1 MSRPSLE
8 RASHLGVPRKP
19 LFKLDMEADYA
30 QYENQ
35 RQDTVSTTA
44 VPSSTTL
51 ATTSSAPSMI
61 ASKQQ
66 SITLSSGQSKT
77 LQKSNSS
84 SSIASLSRT
93 TASTTTTTTTVAT
106 SSSASAGSE
115 DNSKGGVAAPS
126 GTIAGIFSGLINRVG
141 SGNPIGG
148 SRYAKMGGGAPSS
161 VAAHVVGLGGAVGGG
176 SSKSNGNNNNPNATR
191 AGNTA
196 NPSNSNGGIHSNN
209 SNNGSTASR
218 GKVDGS
224 SSKMMPPPLG
234 GSPRHHP
241 YSRSLVLSEMKAQSR
256 ISVNGDTEQSSII
269 PRSLV
274 TREWSL
280 DDFELAR
287 PLGKGQFGQVYLM
300 RERQSG
306 FVVAMKVIHKA
317 DLMKANMEHQLRR
330 EIDIQSNL
338 KHKHILRLDTFFH
351 DKTKVYLVLEYAPL
365 GELYKKLRKVE
376 KFSESQSS
384 KYIYQ
389 LTTALSYLHRKN
401 VIHRDIKPENILVG
415 LDGELKISDFGWS
428 IHTPATSRRSTFC
441 GTLDYLPPEIVE
453 GRHHTKHI
461 DQWSLGILC
470 YEFLVGKPPFEDLE
484 GGRDGTYK
492 LIAAGE
498 LSFPDHVSSEARDLI
513 TKLLQR
519 DPDRRL
525 ALERVLLH
533 PWITR
538 HNGTGGSSSGSSSS
552 SNNGN
557 RPS

>member
-8 RASHLGVPRKP
+8 RVSHLGVPRKP

-35 RQDTVSTTA
+35 RQDTASTTTA
-44 VPSSTTL
+44 LSSTTV
-51 ATTSSAPSMI
+51 ATTSSGPSVVL
-61 ASKQQ
+61 SKQQ
-66 SITLSSGQSKT
+66 SMTLLNGQTTKT
-77 LQKSNSS
+77 LPKSNSS
-84 SSIASLSRT
+84 SAMASLSKAAT
-93 TASTTTTTTTVAT
+93 STTTTSLSPSSTTTSTTTIAT
-106 SSSASAGSE
+106 FPSASAGSE
-115 DNSKGGVAAPS
+115 DNSKGGGATPS

-176 SSKSNGNNNNPNATR
+176 NSKSNNNNNNNSTR
-191 AGNTA
+191 GGNNA
-196 NPSNSNGGIHSNN
+196 NPSNNGGSYNN
-209 SNNGSTASR
+209 SSNNGNSTGNGSIVSR
-218 GKVDGS
+218 AKVDGNP
-224 SSKMMPPPLG
+224 SKMMPPPIG

-241 YSRSLVLSEMKAQSR
+241 YNRSLVLSEMKAAQSR
-256 ISVNGDTEQSSII
+256 TSVNGDTEQTSLI

-274 TREWSL
+274 TREWCL

-376 KFSESQSS
+376 KFSEAQSS
-384 KYIYQ
+384 K
-389 LTTALSYLHRKN
+389 
-401 VIHRDIKPENILVG
+401 
-415 LDGELKISDFGWS
+415 
-428 IHTPATSRRSTFC
+428 
-441 GTLDYLPPEIVE
+441 
-453 GRHHTKHI
+453 
-461 DQWSLGILC
+461 
-470 YEFLVGKPPFEDLE
+470 
-484 GGRDGTYK
+484 
-492 LIAAGE
+492 
-498 LSFPDHVSSEARDLI
+498 
-513 TKLLQR
+513 
-519 DPDRRL
+519 
-525 ALERVLLH
+525 
-533 PWITR
+533 
-538 HNGTGGSSSGSSSS
+538 
-552 SNNGN
+552 
-557 RPS
+557 

>member
-1 MSRPSLE
+1 M
-8 RASHLGVPRKP
+8 
-19 LFKLDMEADYA
+19 
-30 QYENQ
+30 
-35 RQDTVSTTA
+35 
-44 VPSSTTL
+44 
-51 ATTSSAPSMI
+51 
-61 ASKQQ
+61 
-66 SITLSSGQSKT
+66 KT
-77 LQKSNSS
+77 Q
-84 SSIASLSRT
+84 SRT
-93 TASTTTTTTTVAT
+93 
-106 SSSASAGSE
+106 
-115 DNSKGGVAAPS
+115 
-126 GTIAGIFSGLINRVG
+126 
-141 SGNPIGG
+141 
-148 SRYAKMGGGAPSS
+148 
-161 VAAHVVGLGGAVGGG
+161 
-176 SSKSNGNNNNPNATR
+176 
-191 AGNTA
+191 
-196 NPSNSNGGIHSNN
+196 
-209 SNNGSTASR
+209 
-218 GKVDGS
+218 
-224 SSKMMPPPLG
+224 
-234 GSPRHHP
+234 
-241 YSRSLVLSEMKAQSR
+241 
-256 ISVNGDTEQSSII
+256 SVNGDTELTTLT

-274 TREWSL
+274 TREWCL

-453 GRHHTKHI
+453 GRYHTKHI

-498 LSFPDHVSSEARDLI
+498 LFFPDHVSSEARDLI
-513 TKLLQR
+513 TK
-519 DPDRRL
+519 
-525 ALERVLLH
+525 
-533 PWITR
+533 
-538 HNGTGGSSSGSSSS
+538 
-552 SNNGN
+552 
-557 RPS
+557 

>member
-8 RASHLGVPRKP
+8 RASHHGAPRKP

-35 RQDTVSTTA
+35 RQDTASTTA
-44 VPSSTTL
+44 ALSSTTVV
-51 ATTSSAPSMI
+51 AASTAPSASM
-61 ASKQQ
+61 SKQQ
-66 SITLSSGQSKT
+66 SMTLSNGQTKT
-77 LQKSNSS
+77 LPKSNSS
-84 SSIASLSRT
+84 GAMASLLK
-93 TASTTTTTTTVAT
+93 TAPSAATMTSSTTTIATTSI
-106 SSSASAGSE
+106 SSLPSTSAGSE
-115 DNSKGGVAAPS
+115 DNSKGGGSAPS

-176 SSKSNGNNNNPNATR
+176 SNKSSSSNNNNNTTR
-191 AGNTA
+191 TGNNT
-196 NPSNSNGGIHSNN
+196 NPSNSNGGINN
-209 SNNGSTASR
+209 NHNNINGSSISNGSTVSR
-218 GKVDGS
+218 GKVDGN
-224 SSKMMPPPLG
+224 SSKMMPPPIG

-241 YSRSLVLSEMKAQSR
+241 YNRSLVLSEMKAQSR
-256 ISVNGDTEQSSII
+256 TSVNGDTEQTSLI

-274 TREWSL
+274 SREWSL

-453 GRHHTKHI
+453 GRYHTKHI

-498 LSFPDHVSSEARDLI
+498 LFFPDHVSSEARDLI
-513 TKLLQR
+513 TK
-519 DPDRRL
+519 DR
-525 ALERVLLH
+525 
-533 PWITR
+533 
-538 HNGTGGSSSGSSSS
+538 SKY
-552 SNNGN
+552 
-557 RPS
+557 